1 MNWLY
6 NLTQDEL
13 VDYVLVLW
21 DEIDSLELKLKQE
34 QQRLTDKI
42 NKDFEDNKKMV
53 ANIFREVV
61 KNDAERKITNN
72 GRKNITNKYN
82 NIKEQR
88 LEY

>member
-6 NLTQDEL
+6 DLTQDEL
-13 VDYVLVLW
+13 VDYVLVLL

-53 ANIFREVV
+53 ANIFKEVV
-61 KNDAERKITNN
+61 KNDTERKITSN
-72 GRKNITNKYN
+72 RR
-82 NIKEQR
+82 ED
-88 LEY
+88 

>member
-6 NLTQDEL
+6 DLTQDEL
-13 VDYVLVLW
+13 IDYVLVLL

-53 ANIFREVV
+53 ANIFKEVV
-61 KNDAERKITNN
+61 KNDTERKITNN
-72 GRKNITNKYN
+72 RR
-82 NIKEQR
+82 ED
-88 LEY
+88 

>member
-6 NLTQDEL
+6 DLTQDEL
-13 VDYVLVLW
+13 IDYVLVLL

-53 ANIFREVV
+53 ANIFKEVV
-61 KNDAERKITNN
+61 KNDTERKITNN
-72 GRKNITNKYN
+72 RREN
-82 NIKEQR
+82 
-88 LEY
+88 

>member
-6 NLTQDEL
+6 DLTQDEL
-13 VDYVLVLW
+13 VDYVLVLL

-53 ANIFREVV
+53 ANIFKEVV
-61 KNDAERKITNN
+61 KNDTERKITNN
-72 GRKNITNKYN
+72 RRENITNKYN
-82 NIKEQR
+82 NIKE
-88 LEY
+88 

>member
-6 NLTQDEL
+6 DLTQDEL
-13 VDYVLVLW
+13 VNYVLVLL

-53 ANIFREVV
+53 ANIFKEVV
-61 KNDAERKITNN
+61 KNDTERKITSN
-72 GRKNITNKYN
+72 RR
-82 NIKEQR
+82 ED
-88 LEY
+88 

>member
-6 NLTQDEL
+6 DLTQDEL
-13 VDYVLVLW
+13 VDYVLVLL

-53 ANIFREVV
+53 ANIFKEVV
-61 KNDAERKITNN
+61 KNDTEGKITSNR
-72 GRKNITNKYN
+72 RKD
-82 NIKEQR
+82 
-88 LEY
+88 

>member
-6 NLTQDEL
+6 DLTQDEL
-13 VDYVLVLW
+13 VDYVLVLL

-53 ANIFREVV
+53 ANIFKEVV
-61 KNDAERKITNN
+61 KNDTKRKITSN
-72 GRKNITNKYN
+72 RK
-82 NIKEQR
+82 ED
-88 LEY
+88 

>member
-61 KNDAERKITNN
+61 KNDAERKITSN
-72 GRKNITNKYN
+72 GRKNITNK
-82 NIKEQR
+82 
-88 LEY
+88 

>member
-6 NLTQDEL
+6 DLTQDEL
-13 VDYVLVLW
+13 VDYVLVLL

-53 ANIFREVV
+53 ANIFKEVV
-61 KNDAERKITNN
+61 KNDTKGKITINRREN
-72 GRKNITNKYN
+72 
-82 NIKEQR
+82 
-88 LEY
+88 

>member
-6 NLTQDEL
+6 DLTQDEL
-13 VDYVLVLW
+13 IDYVLVLL

-53 ANIFREVV
+53 ANIFKEVV
-61 KNDAERKITNN
+61 KNDTERKITSN
-72 GRKNITNKYN
+72 RR
-82 NIKEQR
+82 ED
-88 LEY
+88 

>member
-6 NLTQDEL
+6 DLTQDEL
-13 VDYVLVLW
+13 VDYVLVLL

-53 ANIFREVV
+53 ANIFKEVV
-61 KNDAERKITNN
+61 KNDTKRKITSN
-72 GRKNITNKYN
+72 RR
-82 NIKEQR
+82 ED
-88 LEY
+88 

>member
-6 NLTQDEL
+6 DLTQDEL
-13 VDYVLVLW
+13 VDYVLVLL

-53 ANIFREVV
+53 ANIFKEVV
-61 KNDAERKITNN
+61 KNDTKRKITSK
-72 GRKNITNKYN
+72 RK
-82 NIKEQR
+82 ED
-88 LEY
+88 

>member
-6 NLTQDEL
+6 DLTQDEL
-13 VDYVLVLW
+13 VDYVLVLL

-53 ANIFREVV
+53 ANIFKEVGDRRRYRV
-61 KNDAERKITNN
+61 YTR
-72 GRKNITNKYN
+72 
-82 NIKEQR
+82 
-88 LEY
+88 